1 MKLGNIREIIK
12 QFVLTAGIL
21 LWIGALS
28 PEIFIETGLGCLTDK
43 NGEEI
48 TRQEAEAFLET
59 FFYSDE
65 NDDEEIPI
73 EYKSLLLEWLQ
84 NR

>member
-1 MKLGNIREIIK
+1 MKLGNIREITK

-28 PEIFIETGLGCLTDK
+28 PEIFIETGLGCLADK
-43 NGEEI
+43 NGREI
-48 TRQEAEAFLET
+48 TTQEAEAFLET

-65 NDDEEIPI
+65 NGEEEIPI